1 MRQETLPMEPNEII
15 GRRLREIC
23 EREHISVCEF
33 ARRAQVSVS
42 SAHHWARGDYAPTAP
57 ALYQIATTYHVSVDW
72 LLGLSQ
78 KERRN

>member
-1 MRQETLPMEPNEII
+1 MELPNEII
-15 GRRLREIC
+15 GRRLRELC
-23 EREHISVCEF
+23 ERESISVGEF

>member
-1 MRQETLPMEPNEII
+1 MELPNEII
-15 GRRLREIC
+15 GCRLRELC
-23 EREHISVCEF
+23 ERESISVGEF

-72 LLGLSQ
+72 LLGLIPE
-78 KERRN
+78 ERRN